1 MSENKSLE
9 KQKELLVEAVLE
21 LQKKLNTLK
30 YILAER
36 KEESKPEI
44 KVAIGVFNDFL
55 FFLHGLLWDSIV
67 INLYW
72 LYDKKGERSIYWYL
86 SQLKQ
91 SEPHIEQQ
99 IDEQIKEIDEL
110 ENEIKRVKKFR
121 NKWIAHKDNEIK
133 RVKKFRNKWIAH
145 KDKEPFEKSEEFWKR
160 EERLTI
166 EEVEKLVKTASNVVQ
181 IECPIVDTTSSGT
194 HKLFA
199 LIHLIVYK
207 NPEFLWIM
215 RDYGVIEKLDYSELT
230 TLCQQ
235 LKEQ

>member
-1 MSENKSLE
+1 MSEDESLE
-9 KQKELLVEAVLE
+9 KQKELLVDAVLE

-30 YILAER
+30 YILAKG

-44 KVAIGVFNDFL
+44 KVVIGVFNDFL

-67 INLYW
+67 VNLYW

-86 SQLKQ
+86 NQLKQ
-91 SEPHIEQQ
+91 SEPCIEQK
-99 IDEQIKEIDEL
+99 IDEQIKGIDEI
-110 ENEIKRVKKFR
+110 E
-121 NKWIAHKDNEIK
+121 NEIK

-166 EEVEKLVKTASNVVQ
+166 EEVEKLVKIASNIVQ
-181 IECPIVDTTSSGT
+181 IECPIIDTTSSGT

-207 NPEFLWIM
+207 NPEFLRIM
-215 RDYGVIEKLDYSELT
+215 KDYGVIESLDYSEINI
-230 TLCQQ
+230 LCQQ